1 VWVGGVAERVAGV
14 VERVVGVAEQAGEVV
29 GMKSFA
35 GQVFDF
41 G

>member
-14 VERVVGVAEQAGEVV
+14 VERVVGVAEQAGGVV

>member
-1 VWVGGVAERVAGV
+1 MWVGGVAERVAGV
-14 VERVVGVAEQAGEVV
+14 VERVVGVAEQAGGVV